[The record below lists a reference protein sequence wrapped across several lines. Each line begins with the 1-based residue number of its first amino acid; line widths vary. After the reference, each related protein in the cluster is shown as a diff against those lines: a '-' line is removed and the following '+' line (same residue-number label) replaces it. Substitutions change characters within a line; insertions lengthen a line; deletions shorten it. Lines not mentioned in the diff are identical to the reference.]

1 MAERGAYTNVIDS
14 TMTFD
19 EYVEFSGI
27 EPGTPEYIELQSAYK
42 SAQASSISVDV
53 DFTAIKEYLANAKN
67 AEAVDAALENL
78 NTKYASSDLEVSV
91 ANWVSDPNTIV
102 LRDINGN
109 IISIYYMDY
118 GEIPIGTP
126 YPGLSTG
133 YQIATSTSQNEG
145 IIGFER
151 GVETP
156 TGATVQGLIGSASSA
171 ILSVACLSAFA
182 KNIRGELYEKSKQIW
197 GKDMYEFDPDW
208 WDALYAGRLTT
219 GFRAFIAENLLAVDP
234 DTDSVTLYVDDRFAS
249 AVAAYLNKK
258 GWFDSGENVYT
269 VEQGEVSTVG
279 INYPVHAFDKLQVMY
294 NSTSSIDGVPFKRV
308 DASTYHINGKGKFI
322 VLKKDTNVADK
333 FTYELIYVSP
343 VNDLAD
349 NAVSSDSAWYLH
361 FPFLPAPEVHYLHE
375 DNLGTNTTVY
385 EREINGKTIYI
396 AQIADVSLD
405 TGPDVFIDVLNDW
418 EQLYA
423 VKTVSVPDFT
433 TNIRIAKAAYIAL
446 YGSLNTPDA
455 PEGVSDQEG
464 KTRLETTN
472 RNLSPSEFRQ
482 ILPVTFPE
490 MWKQR
495 LTRGVLQNDG
505 SVVTR
510 TYVPVPIPN
519 GSTMTSPRPTTGT
532 ATQTNIHT
540 KIDTLP
546 KSSQKTISN
555 SVSTTTNTSTRPS
568 TGDKGTTLPLIPPK
582 GTASSMWSVYNPSQ
596 SELNSFGAWMW
607 SSNLFEQIAKLF
619 NDPMQ
624 AIIGIHKVFCSPSI
638 GGRKSIKVGYIDSGV
653 ESNYVSNQYT
663 TVNCGSVSLSE
674 YFGNV
679 FDYAPFTNVKLY
691 LPFVGVVNLDVA
703 DVMRSTITVE
713 YGIDVFTGDC
723 LAKVIVNRDGVG
735 GVLYSYPGNCAVK
748 YPYSSG
754 SYLGILG
761 FGASAVLSLMTGVPL
776 FTSPAGGLSTP
787 HGGSFAGNSGATGP
801 KIPYLVVSRPESAVA
816 RNFNSFEGYPVN
828 FTAKI
833 SDCRG
838 YIRVKECHLSGI
850 NATDDELDMID
861 QILRDGIIVQS

>member
-1 MAERGAYTNVIDS
+1 MAERSAYSNVIDS

-42 SAQASSISVDV
+42 SAQASIISVDV
-53 DFTAIKEYLANAKN
+53 DFTAIKEYLANPKN
-67 AEAVDAALENL
+67 AEAVEAALENL

-118 GEIPIGTP
+118 GEIPVGTP
-126 YPGLSTG
+126 YPGLTNG
-133 YQIATSTSQNEG
+133 YQIATSASQSEA
-145 IIGFER
+145 IIRFER
-151 GVETP
+151 GLDSP
-156 TGATVQGLIGSASSA
+156 AGAKVQGFIGSAASS
-171 ILSVACLSAFA
+171 ILSVACASAFA

-197 GKDMYEFDPDW
+197 GKDMYEYDPDW
-208 WDALYAGRLTT
+208 WDAIYAGRLTT
-219 GFRAFIAENLLAVDP
+219 GFRAFVAENLLAVDP
-234 DTDSVTLYVDDRFAS
+234 DTDSVTIYVDDRFAS

-258 GWFDSGENVYT
+258 GWFDVAENVYT
-269 VEQGEVSTVG
+269 VKQGEVATGG
-279 INYPVHAFDKLQVMY
+279 INYPIHAFDKVQGMY
-294 NSTSSIDGVPFKRV
+294 NNTVTINGVPVKDVEAR
-308 DASTYHINGKGKFI
+308 TYNINGKGKFI
-322 VLKKDTNVADK
+322 VLKKATNIEEQFA
-333 FTYELIYVSP
+333 YELMYVSP
-343 VNDLAD
+343 VNDLAN
-349 NAVSSDSAWYLH
+349 NAISTDSAYYIHL
-361 FPFLPAPEVHYLHE
+361 PLLPAPEVQYEHR
-375 DNLGTNTTVY
+375 DNVGSDATVY
-385 EREINGKTIYI
+385 ERVINGKTFYI
-396 AQIADVSLD
+396 AQIDTVSI
-405 TGPDVFIDVLNDW
+405 PNAPEVFVDVLNDW
-418 EQLYA
+418 EQLFA
-423 VKTVSVPDFT
+423 VRTVASPDFA
-433 TNIRIAKAAYIAL
+433 TNPNIANAAYIAL
-446 YGSLNTPDA
+446 YGTLNKPDA
-455 PEGVSDQEG
+455 PAGVSDQEG
-464 KTRLETTN
+464 KTQLETTN

-490 MWKQR
+490 MWAQR

-519 GSTMTSPRPTTGT
+519 GSTMTSPRPITGT

-555 SVSTTTNTSTRPS
+555 SISTTTDTSTAPP

-582 GTASSMWSVYNPSQ
+582 GDASSMWAVYNPSQ

-607 SSNLFEQIAKLF
+607 SSNLFEQIGKLF

-638 GGRKSIKVGYIDSGV
+638 GGRKPIKVGYINSGV
-653 ESNYVSNQYT
+653 ESNVVSNQYT

-861 QILRDGIIVQS
+861 QILKDGIIVQS